1 MKRLHQNISI
11 DGEFLPAEYNNRR
24 NSNFFN
30 EGKWERFIKPLLP
43 EDPTDMTFVEIGCNA
58 GLYLRLATEYGFRD
72 VVGVEKDTETF
83 EAAKLYRDSYNMKYK
98 ILNRT
103 VGEDFDWDELP
114 VADVVLMSNMH
125 YYIHM
130 SHFLPFID
138 RLFRKTIYC
147 IVVSR
152 QIRNKKH
159 GHPLPDVGS
168 LRVMFKDWETM
179 RVIPTSSQMLERDP
193 HPRRVHSML
202 FRSELQRQPITHYTK
217 RNQRYVKQQEFIDIV
232 HSGSDVKLE
241 DTKNWEYWK
250 QRKQIAKAKSKDI
263 WSDEQIREHVQRRFD
278 LVKSV
283 MEDGM
288 REPVIVRPD
297 RIGIDG
303 GNRAQI
309 LKLLGYKSIIV
320 RIV

>member
-1 MKRLHQNISI
+1 MKKLHQNISI
-11 DGEFLPAEYNNRR
+11 DGKDLPAEYNSRK

-30 EGKWERFIKPLLP
+30 EGKWENFIKPLLP
-43 EDPTDMTFVEIGCNA
+43 KDPTDMTFVEIGCNV

-103 VGEDFDWDELP
+103 VGENFDWDELP

-130 SHFLPFID
+130 SDFLPFLD
-138 RLFRKTIYC
+138 RLFYKTVYC

-152 QIRNKKH
+152 QIKNKKH

-179 RVIPTSSQMLERDP
+179 RVIPTSSQMLDGDP
-193 HPRRVHSML
+193 HPRKVHSIL
-202 FRSELQRQPITHYTK
+202 FRSELQRQPISDYTVRSHK
-217 RNQRYVKQQEFIDIV
+217 YEKQQEFIDIV
-232 HSGSDVKLE
+232 RAGRALNIE
-241 DTKNWEYWK
+241 DTLNWRYWK
-250 QRKQIAKAKSKDI
+250 TRKQESKSRPQDM

-320 RIV
+320 RII